1 MHTNLEKIIE
11 SVKIALIDYEGK
23 LLLSAY
29 EE

>member
-11 SVKIALIDYEGK
+11 SVKIGLIDYEGK